1 MSQPRQVLPGTTYFV
16 SRRCAQRQFL
26 LRPSR
31 KVNRIF
37 RFCLAVA
44 AQRTGIQ
51 IHAYCAL
58 SNHYHLVLTDPTG
71 KLPEFM
77 HWFNEHVA
85 KSVNALL
92 GRWEAVWAPGS
103 YSAVRLVDSQAVLKE
118 LVYVYTNPVEAGLVR
133 RARDWPGAH
142 SLPSH
147 MTAPPVEIRRSTG
160 FFRDKGPVPSSALL
174 ELSIP
179 PALMTEFKDP
189 THPLEQMVREREK
202 ELQQQAQ
209 AKGLRFLGPKKVLRQ
224 SPWSRPSNAEPRRG
238 LNPVVACRDK
248 WKRIE
253 TLQRLKEFLAD
264 YREARQRYLDGETA
278 VLFPAGTYWL
288 RVRLG
293 VLCSGP

>member
-1 MSQPRQVLPGTTYFV
+1 MSRPRQVLPGTTYLV

-31 KVNRIF
+31 HVNRIF

-44 AQRTGIQ
+44 ANRTGIQ
-51 IHAYCAL
+51 LHAYCAL
-58 SNHYHLVLTDPTG
+58 SNHYHIVLTDPAG
-71 KLPEFM
+71 SLPEFM
-77 HWFNEHVA
+77 HWLNEYVA
-85 KSVNALL
+85 KSINSLL

-103 YSAVRLVDSQAVLKE
+103 YSAVHLVDAQAVLEE

-133 RARDWPGAH
+133 RARDWPGAI
-142 SLPSH
+142 SLPAH
-147 MTAPPVEIRRSTG
+147 MTSAPTKIRRADG

-179 PALMTEFKDP
+179 PALIGECDDP
-189 THPLEQMVREREK
+189 TQRLERMVREREK

-209 AKGLRFLGPKKVLRQ
+209 AQGLGFLGRRKVLRQ
-224 SPWSRPSNAEPRRG
+224 SPWGRPRNAEPRRG
-238 LNPVVACRDK
+238 LDPRVACRDK

-253 TLQRLKEFLAD
+253 TIQRLQQFQAD
-264 YREARQRYLDGETA
+264 YREARRRFLRGETA
-278 VLFPAGTYWL
+278 VRFPAGTYWL